1 MPTDTMCHLGGMEM
15 HNMILGNRSR
25 DNENHSRQEL
35 NDVYIIGR
43 DIFAMF
49 FLSYDLY
56 L

>member
-1 MPTDTMCHLGGMEM
+1 MPTDTMCPLGGMKM

-35 NDVYIIGR
+35 NDVCIIGR
-43 DIFAMF
+43 DILAMF
-49 FLSYDLY
+49 FVSYY